1 MTVAFKELSG
11 SPTERY
17 GANGIRAHRKVIC
30 AWNDRQNLV
39 IELLGDGYE
48 FGGVLR
54 AEYPDNSGLVAMD
67 VSIEPFHPK
76 PDEQGEFTAIDQEI
90 NAYTATGQF
99 AQVDIDYELLVDNLY
114 GGGFQRPDIPTPQE
128 NTFLTYNMNL
138 GGEFL
143 KISGATMYW
152 EAAAGGVGDPISE
165 HPDVTP
171 SLQISTSE
179 HHLTWHRAIYPPW
192 TAISQIKGCVNQYPF
207 CGYPAETVLF
217 EGSTHRMTFTTF
229 NGAGQTLWAHEMT
242 YMFKEK
248 THVNFR
254 PFYDPTSEESKQI
267 MGWNHVYRSK
277 PLFEAGWCRVL
288 NHFGRPMYRLADFAA
303 LFQYEQPA

>member
-1 MTVAFKELSG
+1 MTIAFKELSG

-17 GANGIRAHRKVIC
+17 GANGIRAHRKVLC

-114 GGGFQRPDIPTPQE
+114 GGGLQRPDMPTPQE
-128 NTFLTYNMNL
+128 NTFLTYDMNL
-138 GGEFL
+138 STDIMD
-143 KISGATMYW
+143 ISNATMYW
-152 EAAAGGVGDPISE
+152 EAEGGGLGDAVTERPDVLPGLRIPVSE
-165 HPDVTP
+165 HR
-171 SLQISTSE
+171 
-179 HHLTWHRAIYPPW
+179 LTWHRVIYPPW
-192 TAISQIKGCVNQYPF
+192 TAISEIRGCVNATTF

-242 YMFKEK
+242 YLFREK
-248 THVNFR
+248 THVNYR
-254 PFYDPTSEESKQI
+254 PIRDPLTDESKQI
-267 MGWNHVYRSK
+267 MGWNHAFRTKPVVNSGWLRLLNYRQ
-277 PLFEAGWCRVL
+277 
-288 NHFGRPMYRLADFAA
+288 RPTYRLADFAA
-303 LFQYEQPA
+303 LFQYEQ